1 MSPASQCAVAGL
13 LLFSAVP
20 THGSRDKFYRPVHA
34 STSAKEL
41 IANITVSPQGKLVQ
55 TATNTSG
62 FNASIHEY
70 TLHEPAHKAFEIE
83 ADAAH
88 ANETVTVD
96 GNSSTSGNAFATENL
111 HGTNKDI
118 VIRAVNG
125 VPPSPPPPPTYT
137 CNNSTYKCVQQKPG
151 EKGGETRPVCKA
163 ACKKPEALPE
173 VHVATKQLSA
183 RVQDKADRSALDA
196 EDETYTIHIIA
207 DPEPDPEPEPEPEP
221 KPAPKPPMGVK
232 YCCSGK
238 NCGNPDIIKEMSL
251 KFSSTA
257 SAVDITFQGAQDT
270 KQTTCQAEP
279 ISYDADTGVVTFSHI
294 GDPEDCLNQIL
305 VHATVVPPFN
315 NKVYTT
321 FSSRDNTVQ
330 IAIHGLD
337 TPVLLSKCGHA
348 PKPPPTPT
356 PTPSSGNNNGIP
368 PTTIAIIVVVSFVVA
383 IAGCLVCRRLAV
395 QRENDKS
402 EPSLP

>member
-125 VPPSPPPPPTYT
+125 VPPSPPPPPT
-137 CNNSTYKCVQQKPG
+137 
-151 EKGGETRPVCKA
+151 
-163 ACKKPEALPE
+163 
-173 VHVATKQLSA
+173 
-183 RVQDKADRSALDA
+183 
-196 EDETYTIHIIA
+196 
-207 DPEPDPEPEPEPEP
+207 P
-221 KPAPKPPMGVK
+221 KPSQPPMGVK

-251 KFSSTA
+251 KFASTA